1 MRELPR
7 IVGLCGHIGGGK
19 DTAAQILHSKYGYT
33 VRGFSDPVYQGVW
46 ELNPVIP
53 VADGYK
59 RLQEVV
65 MDQGWDAA
73 KRQNNEIRRL
83 LRVYGTEAGREIHG
97 QGCWVSSMANAR
109 ANDTLTVI
117 RDVRFQNEV
126 GYIKACGGF
135 IIHIVRDGCEAQ
147 GNHASEQLHYEDIA
161 DLRIANNGSL
171 QDLELMIHMT
181 FSHYQPFGK

>member
-7 IVGLCGHIGGGK
+7 IVGLCGHIGCGK
-19 DTAAQILHSKYGYT
+19 DTVAQMLHSLYGYT

-59 RLQEVV
+59 RLQDLV
-65 MDQGWDAA
+65 MDLGWDAA
-73 KRQNNEIRRL
+73 KRKYSEIRRL

-97 QGCWVSSMANAR
+97 PDCWVDLFSMYSAR
-109 ANDTLTVI
+109 DVRTAV
-117 RDVRFQNEV
+117 RDVRFANEV
-126 GYIKACGGF
+126 KRIKENGGF

-161 DLRIANNGSL
+161 DLRIVNNSSIDAL
-171 QDLELMIHMT
+171 QARVKLT
-181 FSHYQPFGK
+181 FIQYFQ